1 MLDDKER
8 MEKYQLTIQERC
20 KSKTVIDVGA
30 GTGVL
35 CVFAAKAGA
44 T

>member
-1 MLDDKER
+1 MLDDKVR
-8 MEKYQLTIQERC
+8 MEKYQQAIQELC
-20 KSKTVIDVGA
+20 DAKTVLDVGA

-44 T
+44 A